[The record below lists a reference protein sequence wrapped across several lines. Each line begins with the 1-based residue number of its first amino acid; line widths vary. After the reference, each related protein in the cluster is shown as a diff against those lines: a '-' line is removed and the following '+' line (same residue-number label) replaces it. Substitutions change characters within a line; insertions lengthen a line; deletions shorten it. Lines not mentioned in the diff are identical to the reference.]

1 MTDTQD
7 NTNSSDYEA
16 IQAISET
23 SEDCPAPV
31 TPMEVLEAATE
42 AAAEVGAEEERLY
55 VASQWQL
62 MWWKFRKHRMAL
74 VGGWI
79 LIAFYL
85 IALFCEFV
93 APYDPIAYF
102 AQYKLAPPTAIRIV
116 DSEGKLRAPF
126 VYGRI
131 RDRDPETLAYI
142 YEDDTRN
149 IYPIKLFVH
158 GAPYKMWGLWEMDFH
173 LFGIDAPREEQS
185 ILIFG
190 TDRLG
195 RDLFSRLCYGG
206 RISLSIGLAGVFLA
220 LILGVFLGGV
230 SGYYGGRVDTIIQR
244 VIEFI
249 RTIPSIPL
257 WMALSAALPPDWPV
271 IRVYFGITIIL
282 SLIGWT
288 GMARVVRG
296 RFLALREEDFVLSAR
311 LCGSGE
317 VRIILRHM
325 APSFL
330 SHIIASVTLS
340 IPGTILGET
349 GLSFIGL
356 GLRAPAISWGVLL
369 QEAQNVRSLSQA
381 PWVFAPAFVI
391 VLTVFAFNF
400 LGDGLRDAADPYA
413 R

>member
-1 MTDTQD
+1 MTDTPED
-7 NTNSSDYEA
+7 TRPSDYEELH
-16 IQAISET
+16 AISDT
-23 SEDCPAPV
+23 QEDCPAPV
-31 TPMEVLEAATE
+31 ESEEVLEAAAD

-62 MWWKFRKHRMAL
+62 TWWKFRKHRMAL
-74 VGGWI
+74 VGGAI
-79 LIAFYL
+79 LIVFYL

-93 APYDPIAYF
+93 APYDPAAFF
-102 AQYKLAPPTAIRIV
+102 AHYKLAPPTAIHFV
-116 DSEGKLRAPF
+116 DSEGALRAPF

-142 YEDDTRN
+142 YDDDTSD
-149 IYPIKLFVH
+149 IHPIEFFVH
-158 GAPYKMWGLWEMDFH
+158 GTPYKMWGLREMDLH

-185 ILIFG
+185 ILVFG

-195 RDLFSRLCYGG
+195 RDIFSRLCYGG
-206 RISLSIGLAGVFLA
+206 RISLSIGLVGVSLSLF
-220 LILGVFLGGV
+220 LGVFLGGV

-271 IRVYFGITIIL
+271 IRVYFGITVIL

-296 RFLALREEDFVLSAR
+296 RFLALREEDFVLAAR
-311 LCGSGE
+311 LCGAGE

-325 APSFL
+325 VPSFL
-330 SHIIASVTLS
+330 SYIIASVTLS

-381 PWVFAPAFVI
+381 PWVFAPAVAV